1 MSRLPA
7 LFISHG
13 SPMTALE
20 PGLVGPRLAELAAS
34 MPRPK
39 AIVVASAHFLGR
51 KPIVGGHPQPE
62 TVHDFGGFPQALY
75 ELHYPAPGDAAL
87 SERVYGQLAQA
98 GLEPYMDPRRGLDHG
113 VWVPLRFL
121 YPQAD
126 IPVVP
131 LSIQPELGPAHQYAL
146 GRALAP
152 LREEGVLLIGSGS
165 ITHNLRDWRGG
176 VSAGHEAPYV
186 RPVIEWFEQKLA
198 ADDLAALLDY
208 RRQAPA
214 ASFRS
219 NHAVKGR
226 TYGASWPADQ
236 PPRQSCRLWVMLPE
250 PTSSTPSS
258 RSGASARPSAY
269 WCAGPS
275 SGWIDNGTTGMSA
288 CGYRKRSGTHT
299 PWSRPRRGSMYGSS
313 PACSTRRYTRSDNA
327 ASPGAG

>member
-34 MPRPK
+34 MPKPK

-51 KPIVGGHPQPE
+51 KPIVGGDPQPQ
-62 TVHDFGGFPQALY
+62 TMHDFGGFPQALH
-75 ELHYPAPGDAAL
+75 ELQYPAPGDAAL
-87 SERVYGQLAQA
+87 SARVYGLLAQA

-131 LSIQPELGPAHQYAL
+131 LSIQPELGPAHQFAL

-152 LREEGVLLIGSGS
+152 LREEGVLLVGSGS

-176 VSAGHEAPYV
+176 YSAGQEAPYV
-186 RPVIEWFEQKLA
+186 RPFIEWFERTLA
-198 ADDLAALLDY
+198 ADDVAALLDY
-208 RRQAPA
+208 RRQAPFAERAHPSEEHLLPLHFAMGA
-214 ASFRS
+214 AGGD
-219 NHAVKGR
+219 AL
-226 TYGASWPADQ
+226 GAQRID
-236 PPRQSCRLWVMLPE
+236 
-250 PTSSTPSS
+250 
-258 RSGASARPSAY
+258 
-269 WCAGPS
+269 AGVDM
-275 SGWIDNGTTGMSA
+275 GFLAMDI
-288 CGYRKRSGTHT
+288 YRFDGQHGLEK
-299 PWSRPRRGSMYGSS
+299 
-313 PACSTRRYTRSDNA
+313 A
-327 ASPGAG
+327 A